1 MEVVMA
7 DPAEIGPVE
16 YIVVG
21 FPGNQFKGEIAP
33 ALGDLVEAGTI
44 RIIDIAF
51 AGKDEDGNVVAFEL
65 SDLDPDVQKALESLG
80 AEPAGLFNEEDLMA
94 VAETLE
100 PGSSAAVLA
109 WENTWAKGVA
119 GAIRDAGGELYGYDR
134 IPHEVIV
141 AAREWAK
148 ANA

>member
-1 MEVVMA
+1 MA
-7 DPAEIGPVE
+7 DAAEIGPVE

-51 AGKDEDGNVVAFEL
+51 ATKDENGEVAAFEL
-65 SDLDPDVQKALESLG
+65 TELDPDVRKGLENLG
-80 AEPAGLFNEEDLMA
+80 ATSAGLFNEEDLIA
-94 VAETLE
+94 VAEELDSD
-100 PGSSAAVLA
+100 SSAAVLA
-109 WENTWAKGVA
+109 WENVWAKPVA
-119 GAIRDAGGELYGYDR
+119 AAIRDAGGELYDYDR
-134 IPHEVIV
+134 IPHETVV
-141 AAREWAK
+141 AAREWAR

>member
-1 MEVVMA
+1 MMV
-7 DPAEIGPVE
+7 DDSEIGPVE

-33 ALGDLVEAGTI
+33 ALADLVDAGTI

-51 AGKDEDGNVVAFEL
+51 AGKDENGDVISFEL
-65 SDLDPDVQKALESLG
+65 SDLDSNVQQALEKLG
-80 AEPAGLFNEEDLMA
+80 AEPAGLFNDEDLTA
-94 VAETLE
+94 VAETLD

-109 WENTWAKGVA
+109 WENVWAKGVA
-119 GAIRDAGGELYGYDR
+119 GAIRDAGGELYDYDR
-134 IPHEVIV
+134 VPHEVVV
-141 AAREWAK
+141 AAREWAE